1 MLTRMWKYHLYTW
14 GNKPL
19 ESIRKE
25 SWLPKKAY
33 KNYQTF
39 AKIKGKKEIDI
50 KNEKRVNN

>member
-1 MLTRMWKYHLYTW
+1 MLAKMWKYQLYTS

-25 SWLPKKAY
+25 NWLSKKAN

-50 KNEKRVNN
+50 KNEKRVSN